1 MSPTISTPQP
11 YISPCLAVVARQW
24 LESRNLPLNDYGTFL
39 THLRKGALQERTRL
53 SSMPFYANRA
63 KRAAEKGD
71 EMDYWEGLFLSS
83 INMLIPPKK
92 TLTATPSLKTQKSV
106 DGSGDVAPPN
116 ESDSMEELFKITA
129 QETGHRMLT
138 VSLQDVTDEPLAFD
152 VVVKIDKGLLHG
164 TLEQERFVL
173 LEALVSQLTLVLRAH
188 YRNFDK

>member
-1 MSPTISTPQP
+1 MNPTVSTPP
-11 YISPCLAVVARQW
+11 LDISPCLAVVARQW

-39 THLRKGALQERTRL
+39 THLRKGAVQERARL

-63 KRAAEKGD
+63 KKAAEKGD
-71 EMDYWEGLFLSS
+71 DMDYWEGLFLSS
-83 INMLIPPKK
+83 INMLIPPKE
-92 TLTATPSLKTQKSV
+92 LLAATPSLKTRKSLN
-106 DGSGDVAPPN
+106 GSGDIAPPN

-138 VSLQDVTDEPLAFD
+138 VSLQDVADEPLAFD

-173 LEALVSQLTLVLRAH
+173 LEALVSHLTLVLRAH
-188 YRNFDK
+188 YRNRDT